1 MAWSSWPA
9 PRRRCEWGCLWSFLN
24 AFGFASVSLT
34 CYEADEGTLSL
45 FMDPRLSPPIV
56 GGTFLRSWH
65 LYQVTECRGVTD
77 AWRQLM
83 KAHNRVIAFRIYKQ
97 ETQHV

>member
-1 MAWSSWPA
+1 
-9 PRRRCEWGCLWSFLN
+9 
-24 AFGFASVSLT
+24 
-34 CYEADEGTLSL
+34 
-45 FMDPRLSPPIV
+45 MDPRLSPPIV
-56 GGTFLRSWH
+56 GGTFLWSWH

-83 KAHNRVIAFRIYKQ
+83 KAHSRVIVFSIYKQ